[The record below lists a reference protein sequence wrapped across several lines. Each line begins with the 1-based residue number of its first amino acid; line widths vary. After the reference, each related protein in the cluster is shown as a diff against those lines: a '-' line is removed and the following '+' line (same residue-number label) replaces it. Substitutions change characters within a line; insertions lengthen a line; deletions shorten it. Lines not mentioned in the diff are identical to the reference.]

1 MDQRLKEQSCEMM
14 HTVLLSKCKIN
25 LQLKYFSHMPLA
37 SSHSNRPYG
46 FHQQQNLE
54 DTVEE
59 RERLMVL
66 LLILEAGCWVRSRHL
81 KDIRSLTVPP
91 QNGLISFCKK

>member
-1 MDQRLKEQSCEMM
+1 M

-25 LQLKYFSHMPLA
+25 LQLKYFLHMLLA
-37 SSHSNRPYG
+37 SFRSNRPYG

-59 RERLMVL
+59 REAYGTAPHPWSCL
-66 LLILEAGCWVRSRHL
+66 LG
-81 KDIRSLTVPP
+81 
-91 QNGLISFCKK
+91 